1 MRNYFKIQEYL
12 IVSNTKF
19 NLFSILFSILFLS
32 SCYQKN
38 NQIIIKGNISNLPDG
53 MLYLYKDLYKN
64 RIDSIETI
72 SGKFTLNYTLLND
85 NIEPIYLGLDH
96 IDEKGMFRA
105 INFPTNAKYNNS
117 GYNSS
122 TFLSDTIII
131 INGSLT
137 DNTPVGMFVKKTKFV
152 TTSKIKAGYQTEAMF
167 NTDGDLFDNINKET
181 YNKVASKIK
190 EYPNSFHLLFQINE
204 NRNSFTA
211 SQTQKLLNLFN
222 GGITDSKTFKDLKTY
237 NKKRFNSKKLTLPL
251 LTNNKGKKTEVLNT
265 KFKKHLVVFWAS
277 WCGPCRQ
284 EIPALKN
291 MYSKHKDE
299 VEFVSISTD
308 ENNSSWQKALE
319 KEDMPWKQFIVSE
332 KSKEYEPVEIFFQ
345 LSTSIPYIVLIDN
358 NMKVLKSNVGLMTE
372 NEMENFIMN

>member
-1 MRNYFKIQEYL
+1 MKCFQ
-12 IVSNTKF
+12 
-19 NLFSILFSILFLS
+19 NLFKKIIIVLALFMFI
-32 SCYQKN
+32 SCERKEN
-38 NQIIIKGNISNLPDG
+38 IIKGNIPNLPNG
-53 MLYLYKDLYKN
+53 TLFLSQGNFFNK
-64 RIDSIETI
+64 IDSVKTI
-72 SGKFTLNYTLLND
+72 NGKFEIKYNN
-85 NIEPIYLGLDH
+85 NSEGEPIYLVLKH
-96 IDEKGMFRA
+96 ID
-105 INFPTNAKYNNS
+105 NNS
-117 GYNSS
+117 VFRHIGFKTKGKFKDAGYNSS
-122 TFLSDTIII
+122 SFLSDSIIT
-131 INGSLT
+131 INGNLI
-137 DNTPVGMFVKKTKFV
+137 DNTPIGFSSNNK
-152 TTSKIKAGYQTEAMF
+152 SKMMTISTEIIAGYQTKAMF
-167 NTDGDLFDNINKET
+167 HTDGDLFYYLNNDT

-237 NKKRFNSKKLTLPL
+237 NEKRFNSKKLTLPL

-291 MYSKHKDE
+291 MYSKYKDE

-308 ENNSSWQKALE
+308 ENSSSWQKALE

-345 LSTSIPYIVLIDN
+345 LSTSIPYIALVDN
-358 NMKVLKSNVGLMTE
+358 NMKVLKSHVGLMTE
-372 NEMENFIMN
+372 NEMENFIKN